1 MSLAWILI
9 MPLAGGLAAWISGR
23 WSDRW
28 PRWISLG
35 TVLLHLLMLLVTW
48 GVFFSRIETGQGE
61 WLMVYKQPWIPQL
74 GISFHLALDGLS
86 LLLLLLTSFLT
97 VLAVLTSWHSVTRSV
112 GFFHFN
118 LLLILTALSG
128 VFIAFDLFLFFA
140 CWEISLL
147 PLYFLIGIWGYEN
160 RVYAT
165 TKFFIITQGSGL
177 LMLLAILGL
186 VVAHWQATG
195 VMTFDYLELVGTPM
209 SDATAFWLMLGFF
222 VAFAVKLPVVPFHT
236 WLPDAHTQAPT
247 AGSVALAG
255 LVLKIGAYGMLRF
268 VVPLFPQAAADF
280 TLIAMILAV
289 VGILYGA
296 LLALGQTDLKRMVA
310 YTSISH
316 MGFVLLGIFA
326 WNELALQG
334 AVIIMLSHGFSAAA
348 LFMMVG
354 DLQHRTHTRDLG
366 GFGGLW
372 ATMPRMGG
380 VGLFFAMASLGLP
393 GLASFVGEFL
403 VLLGAFQVNVPLT
416 VLASAGLVAATVY
429 SLWMMQKVY
438 YGARTEDR
446 RLDDTSGREMAIM
459 ASLIG
464 ATLWLGLY
472 PQPVLTTSGHALAE
486 MRGFAD
492 KAWAP
497 ASRPPAGEGRK
508 PAAALEAETAR
519 PHPPAGE
526 GRDSDAVASLSWDG
540 GSRP

>member
-1 MSLAWILI
+1 MSLAWILL

-23 WSDRW
+23 WSDLW

-35 TVLLHLLMLLVTW
+35 TALLHLLLLLVTW
-48 GVFFSRIETGQGE
+48 GVFLADIETEQGA
-61 WLMVYKQPWIPQL
+61 WLMAVKQPWIPPL
-74 GISFHLALDGLS
+74 GISFHLAVDGLS
-86 LLLLLLTSFLT
+86 LLLLLLASFLT
-97 VLAVLTSWHSVTRSV
+97 VLAVLTSWTSVTRSV

-140 CWEISLL
+140 FWEISLL

-186 VVAHWQATG
+186 VVVHWQGTG
-195 VMTFDYLELVGTPM
+195 VLTFDYLELVGTSM
-209 SDATAFWLMLGFF
+209 SAATAWWLMLGFF
-222 VAFAVKLPVVPFHT
+222 IAFAVKLPVVPFHT

-255 LVLKIGAYGMLRF
+255 LVLKIGAYGMIRF
-268 VVPLFPQAAADF
+268 VVPIFPQAAQDF
-280 TLIAMILAV
+280 TVIAMILAV

-334 AVIIMLSHGFSAAA
+334 AVIIMLSHGFSAGA
-348 LFMMVG
+348 LFMLVG
-354 DLQHRTHTRDLG
+354 DLQHRTHTRDLQR
-366 GFGGLW
+366 FGGLW

-403 VLLGAFQVNVPLT
+403 VLMGAFQVNVPLT
-416 VLASAGLVAATVY
+416 VLASAGLVAATIY

-438 YGARTEDR
+438 YGGNPEGWRLED
-446 RLDDTSGREMAIM
+446 TNGREMAIM

-472 PQPVLTTSGHALAE
+472 PQPVLTTSGNALTQMRQFAE
-486 MRGFAD
+486 KPRA
-492 KAWAP
+492 A
-497 ASRPPAGEGRK
+497 ASRAGAGEGH
-508 PAAALEAETAR
+508 
-519 PHPPAGE
+519 HPPA
-526 GRDSDAVASLSWDG
+526 VASTPPVG

>member
-1 MSLAWILI
+1 MSLVWILLI
-9 MPLAGGLAAWISGR
+9 PAAGGAAAWVSGR
-23 WSDRW
+23 WSDLW

-35 TVLLHLLMLLVTW
+35 AAAVHLLLLLVTW
-48 GVFFSRIETGQGE
+48 GVFLARVETGQDE
-61 WLMVYKQPWIPQL
+61 WLMVYRQPWIPPL
-74 GISFHLALDGLS
+74 GIDFHLAVDGIS
-86 LLLLLLTSFLT
+86 LLLLLLASFLT
-97 VLAVLTSWHSVTRSV
+97 LLAVLTSWTSVRRSV

-118 LLLILTALSG
+118 LLLILTSLSG
-128 VFIAFDLFLFFA
+128 VFMAFDLFLFFA
-140 CWEISLL
+140 FWEISLL

-165 TKFFIITQGSGL
+165 TKFFLITQGSGL

-186 VVAHWQATG
+186 VAVHWRSTG

-209 SDATAFWLMLGFF
+209 SDATACWLMLGFF

-255 LVLKIGAYGMLRF
+255 LVLKIGAYGMIRF
-268 VVPLFPQAAADF
+268 VAPIFPQAAADF
-280 TLIAMILAV
+280 TLAAMTLAV

-296 LLALGQTDLKRMVA
+296 LLAFGQTDLKRMVA

-334 AVIIMLSHGFSAAA
+334 AVIIMLSHGFSAGA

-354 DLQHRTHTRDLG
+354 DLQHRTHTRDLDRL
-366 GFGGLW
+366 GGLW
-372 ATMPRMGG
+372 AVAPRMGG
-380 VGLFFAMASLGLP
+380 VGAFFAMASLGLP

-403 VLLGAFQVNVPLT
+403 VLLGAFQVNAPLT

-438 YGARTEDR
+438 YGGNPEDWR
-446 RLDDTSGREMAIM
+446 VEDANGREMAIM

-472 PQPVLTTSGHALAE
+472 PQPVLTTSGHGLGE
-486 MRGFAD
+486 MRQFAEE
-492 KAWAP
+492 ARSR
-497 ASRPPAGEGRK
+497 ASRAGGVEPREAEAVASTPPAGGD
-508 PAAALEAETAR
+508 R
-519 PHPPAGE
+519 P
-526 GRDSDAVASLSWDG
+526 
-540 GSRP
+540 

>member
-1 MSLAWILI
+1 MSLAWILLL
-9 MPLAGGLAAWISGR
+9 PFAGGLAAWIAGR
-23 WSDRW
+23 WSDLW
-28 PRWISLG
+28 ARWIALG
-35 TVLLHLLMLLVTW
+35 TALLHLLLLLVTW
-48 GVFFSRIETGQGE
+48 GVFFTEVAPAPGG
-61 WLMVYKQPWIPQL
+61 WLMASKQPWIPQL
-74 GISFHLALDGLS
+74 GISFHLAVDGIS
-86 LLLLLLTSFLT
+86 LLMLLLASFLT
-97 VLAVLTSWHSVTRSV
+97 VLAVLTSWTSITRSV
-112 GFFHFN
+112 GFYHFN

-140 CWEISLL
+140 FWEISLL

-177 LMLLAILGL
+177 LMLVAILGL
-186 VVAHWQATG
+186 VVVHWQSTG
-195 VMTFDYLELVGTPM
+195 VLTFDYLDLVGTVM
-209 SDATAFWLMLGFF
+209 SDTKAFWLMLGFF
-222 VAFAVKLPVVPFHT
+222 IAFAVKLPVVPFHT

-268 VVPLFPQAAADF
+268 VVPMFPQAAADF
-280 TLIAMILAV
+280 TLAAMILAV

-326 WNELALQG
+326 GNELALQG

-348 LFMMVG
+348 LFIMVG
-354 DLQHRTHTRDLG
+354 DLQHRTHTRELG
-366 GFGGLW
+366 RFGGLW
-372 ATMPRMGG
+372 AVMPRMGG

-403 VLLGAFQVNVPLT
+403 VLLGAFQVNMPLT
-416 VLASAGLVAATVY
+416 VLASVGLVAATIY

-438 YGARTEDR
+438 YGANTGDWQV
-446 RLDDTSGREMAIM
+446 DDTSGREMTVM

-486 MRGFAD
+486 MKKFA
-492 KAWAP
+492 A
-497 ASRPPAGEGRK
+497 
-508 PAAALEAETAR
+508 EARATAAR
-519 PHPPAGE
+519 PE
-526 GRDSDAVASLSWDG
+526 GTGSAASGAVASTSPVG
-540 GSRP
+540 GERP

>member
-1 MSLAWILI
+1 MSLTWILLL
-9 MPLAGGLAAWISGR
+9 PLTGGLAAWIAGR
-23 WSDRW
+23 WSDLW
-28 PRWISLG
+28 PRWIAVG
-35 TVLLHLLMLLVTW
+35 TALLQMLLLLVTW
-48 GVFFSRIETGQGE
+48 GVFFARIETDQGG
-61 WLMVYKQPWIPQL
+61 WLMVYKQPWIPQF
-74 GISFHLALDGLS
+74 GISFHLAVDGLS
-86 LLLLLLTSFLT
+86 LLLLLLASFLT
-97 VLAVLTSWHSVTRSV
+97 VLAVLTSWSSVKRSV

-140 CWEISLL
+140 FWEISLL

-186 VVAHWQATG
+186 VVVHWQTTG
-195 VMTFDYLELVGTPM
+195 VMTFDYLELLGTPM
-209 SDATAFWLMLGFF
+209 SAATACWLMLGFF

-268 VVPLFPQAAADF
+268 VVPIFPQAAADF
-280 TLIAMILAV
+280 AVIAMSLAV
-289 VGILYGA
+289 IGILYGA
-296 LLALGQTDLKRMVA
+296 VLAVGQTDLKRMVA

-316 MGFVLLGIFA
+316 MGFVLLGIFT

-354 DLQHRTHTRDLG
+354 DLQDRTHTRDLG
-366 GFGGLW
+366 RFGGLW
-372 ATMPRMGG
+372 ASMPRMGG

-403 VLLGAFQVNVPLT
+403 VLMGAFQVNIPLT
-416 VLASAGLVAATVY
+416 VFASVGLVAATVY
-429 SLWMMQKVY
+429 SLWLIQKVY
-438 YGARTEDR
+438 YGARKGDWT
-446 RLDDTSGREMAIM
+446 LDDTSPREMVAM
-459 ASLIG
+459 VSLIG

-472 PQPVLTTSGHALAE
+472 PQPVLTTSGNALTQL
-486 MRGFAD
+486 R
-492 KAWAP
+492 
-497 ASRPPAGEGRK
+497 
-508 PAAALEAETAR
+508 AAA
-519 PHPPAGE
+519 HKS
-526 GRDSDAVASLSWDG
+526 RDATPRSAKSGHHASDVVASTQPDG
-540 GSRP
+540 GVRP

>member
-1 MSLAWILI
+1 MSLTWILLL
-9 MPLAGGLAAWISGR
+9 PLAGGLAAWGAGR
-23 WSDRW
+23 WSDLW
-28 PRWISLG
+28 PRWIAVG
-35 TVLLHLLMLLVTW
+35 TALLHMLLLLVTW
-48 GVFFSRIETGQGE
+48 GVFFARIETDQGG

-74 GISFHLALDGLS
+74 GISFHLAVDGLS
-86 LLLLLLTSFLT
+86 LLLLLLASFLT
-97 VLAVLTSWHSVTRSV
+97 VLAVLTSWSSVTRSV

-140 CWEISLL
+140 FWEISLL

-186 VVAHWQATG
+186 VVVHWQTTG
-195 VMTFDYLELVGTPM
+195 VMTFDYLELLGTPM
-209 SDATAFWLMLGFF
+209 APATACWLMLGFF
-222 VAFAVKLPVVPFHT
+222 IAFAVKLPVVPFHT

-268 VVPLFPQAAADF
+268 VVPIFPQAAADF
-280 TLIAMILAV
+280 AVIAMSLAV

-296 LLALGQTDLKRMVA
+296 VLAVGQTDLKRMVA

-316 MGFVLLGIFA
+316 MGFVLLGIFT

-354 DLQHRTHTRDLG
+354 NLQDRTHTRDLG
-366 GFGGLW
+366 HLGGLW

-380 VGLFFAMASLGLP
+380 GGRFFAMASLGLP

-403 VLLGAFQVNVPLT
+403 VLMGAFQVNVPLT
-416 VLASAGLVAATVY
+416 VFASVGLVAATVY
-429 SLWMMQKVY
+429 SLRLIQKVY
-438 YGARTEDR
+438 YGARKGDWT
-446 RLDDTSGREMAIM
+446 LDDTSPREMTAM
-459 ASLIG
+459 VSLIG

-472 PQPVLTTSGHALAE
+472 PQPVLTTSGNALTQLRATALKSRDAAPRSAKSGHHASDVA
-486 MRGFAD
+486 
-492 KAWAP
+492 
-497 ASRPPAGEGRK
+497 ASTK
-508 PAAALEAETAR
+508 P
-519 PHPPAGE
+519 
-526 GRDSDAVASLSWDG
+526 DG
-540 GSRP
+540 GVRP

>member
-1 MSLAWILI
+1 MSLVWILL

-23 WSDRW
+23 WSDLW

-35 TVLLHLLMLLVTW
+35 TALLHMLLLLVTW
-48 GVFFSRIETGQGE
+48 GVFFSRIETGQGG
-61 WLMVYKQPWIPQL
+61 WPMAYKQPWIPQL
-74 GISFHLALDGLS
+74 GISFHLAVDGLS
-86 LLLLLLTSFLT
+86 LLLLLLASFLT
-97 VLAVLTSWHSVTRSV
+97 VLAVLTSWRSVTRSV

-140 CWEISLL
+140 FWEISLL

-160 RVYAT
+160 RVHAT

-186 VVAHWQATG
+186 VVTHWQSTG
-195 VMTFDYLELVGTPM
+195 VMTFDYLDLVGTPT
-209 SDATAFWLMLGFF
+209 SDATARWLMLGFF
-222 VAFAVKLPVVPFHT
+222 IAFAVKLPVVPFHT

-268 VVPLFPQAAADF
+268 VFPLFPQAAADF
-280 TLIAMILAV
+280 TVIAMTLAV
-289 VGILYGA
+289 AGILYGA

-326 WNELALQG
+326 WNDLALQG
-334 AVIIMLSHGFSAAA
+334 AVIIMLSHGFSAGA

-354 DLQHRTHTRDLG
+354 DLQHRTHTRDLSR
-366 GFGGLW
+366 FGGLW

-403 VLLGAFQVNVPLT
+403 VLMGAFQVNVPLT
-416 VLASAGLVAATVY
+416 VLASVGLVAATAY
-429 SLWMMQKVY
+429 SLWMIQKVY
-438 YGARTEDR
+438 YGANPEDW
-446 RLDDTSGREMAIM
+446 RLDDASGREMAIM
-459 ASLIG
+459 TSLIG

-472 PQPVLTTSGHALAE
+472 PQPVLTTSGHALAQ
-486 MRGFAD
+486 MREFTD
-492 KAWAP
+492 KARAP
-497 ASRPPAGEGRK
+497 ASRHPAGEGRG
-508 PAAALEAETAR
+508 PA
-519 PHPPAGE
+519 
-526 GRDSDAVASLSWDG
+526 AVASLSPDG
-540 GSRP
+540 GSQP

>member
-1 MSLAWILI
+1 MSVAWILL
-9 MPLAGGLAAWISGR
+9 MPLAGALAAWIAGR
-23 WSDRW
+23 WSDLW
-28 PRWISLG
+28 PRWIALG
-35 TVLLHLLMLLVTW
+35 TALLQTLLLLVTW
-48 GVFFSRIETGQGE
+48 GVFFAGIETGQAG
-61 WLMVYKQPWIPQL
+61 WLMLYKQPWVPQL
-74 GISFHLALDGLS
+74 GISFHLAVDGLS

-97 VLAVLTSWHSVTRSV
+97 VLAVLTSWKSVTHSV

-128 VFIAFDLFLFFA
+128 VFVAFDLFLFFVF
-140 CWEISLL
+140 WEISLL

-186 VVAHWQATG
+186 VVVHWQSTG
-195 VMTFDYLELVGTPM
+195 IMTFDYLELVGTPM
-209 SDATAFWLMLGFF
+209 SKATAWWLMLGFF
-222 VAFAVKLPVVPFHT
+222 IAFAVKLPVVPFHT

-268 VVPLFPQAAADF
+268 VMPIFPQAAADF
-280 TLIAMILAV
+280 ALLAMILAV

-316 MGFVLLGIFA
+316 MGFVLLGIFT

-348 LFMMVG
+348 LFMLVG
-354 DLQHRTHTRDLG
+354 DLQHRTHTRELG
-366 GFGGLW
+366 RFGGLW
-372 ATMPRMGG
+372 AIMPRMGG

-416 VLASAGLVAATVY
+416 VLASVGLVAATIY

-438 YGARTEDR
+438 YGANTGEWK
-446 RLDDTSGREMAIM
+446 LDDASGREMAIM

-472 PQPVLTTSGHALAE
+472 PQPVLTTSGDALAQ
-486 MRGFAD
+486 MRQFAD
-492 KAWAP
+492 KARAP
-497 ASRPPAGEGRK
+497 ATRPPAEEVRTPK
-508 PAAALEAETAR
+508 
-519 PHPPAGE
+519 
-526 GRDSDAVASLSWDG
+526 AVASTAPEG
-540 GSRP
+540 GRRR

>member
-1 MSLAWILI
+1 MSLTWILL
-9 MPLAGGLAAWISGR
+9 MPLLGGLAAWISGR
-23 WSDRW
+23 WSDLW

-35 TVLLHLLMLLVTW
+35 TALLHMLLLLVTW
-48 GVFFSRIETGQGE
+48 GVFFAGIETGEGA
-61 WLMVYKQPWIPQL
+61 WLMAYKQPWIPQL
-74 GISFHLALDGLS
+74 GISFHLAVDGLS

-97 VLAVLTSWHSVTRSV
+97 VLAVLTSWNSVTHSV

-140 CWEISLL
+140 FWEISLL
-147 PLYFLIGIWGYEN
+147 PLYFLVGIWGYEN

-186 VVAHWQATG
+186 VVVHWQTTG
-195 VMTFDYLELVGTPM
+195 ILTFDYLELIGTSM
-209 SDATAFWLMLGFF
+209 SEATAFWLMLGFF
-222 VAFAVKLPVVPFHT
+222 IAFAVKLPVVPFHT

-268 VVPLFPQAAADF
+268 VVPLFPQAAQDF
-280 TLIAMILAV
+280 TIVAMILAV

-334 AVIIMLSHGFSAAA
+334 AVIIMLSHGFSAGA

-354 DLQHRTHTRDLG
+354 DLQHRAHTRDLG
-366 GFGGLW
+366 RFGGLW

-403 VLLGAFQVNVPLT
+403 VLMGAFQVNVPLT
-416 VLASAGLVAATVY
+416 VLASLGLVAATIY

-438 YGARTEDR
+438 YGHHAEDR
-446 RLDDTSGREMAIM
+446 RLEDASGREMAIM

-472 PQPVLTTSGHALAE
+472 PQPVLTTSGNALAP
-486 MRGFAD
+486 MRQTAD
-492 KAWAP
+492 KA
-497 ASRPPAGEGRK
+497 R
-508 PAAALEAETAR
+508 AAAPRSQVEKGH
-519 PHPPAGE
+519 HPGTVVSISP
-526 GRDSDAVASLSWDG
+526 VG

>member
-1 MSLAWILI
+1 MSLAWILLL
-9 MPLAGGLAAWISGR
+9 PLAGGLAAWISGR
-23 WSDRW
+23 WSDPW

-35 TVLLHLLMLLVTW
+35 TALSHLLLLLVTW
-48 GVFFSRIETGQGE
+48 GVFFSRIEAGQGG
-61 WLMVYKQPWIPQL
+61 WLVAVKQPWIPQL
-74 GISFHLALDGLS
+74 GISLHLAVDGVS

-97 VLAVLTSWHSVTRSV
+97 VLAVLTSWNSVTRSV

-118 LLLILTALSG
+118 LLLIQTALSG
-128 VFIAFDLFLFFA
+128 VFIAYDLFLFFA
-140 CWEISLL
+140 FWEISLL

-186 VVAHWQATG
+186 VVVHWQSSG
-195 VMTFDYLELVGTPM
+195 VLTFDYLELIGTPM
-209 SDATAFWLMLGFF
+209 SKATAFWLMLGFF
-222 VAFAVKLPVVPFHT
+222 IAFAVKLPVVPFHT

-268 VVPLFPQAAADF
+268 VVPLFPGAAADF
-280 TLIAMILAV
+280 TIVAMILAV

-296 LLALGQTDLKRMVA
+296 FLALGQTDLKRMVA

-354 DLQHRTHTRDLG
+354 DLQHRTHTRELG
-366 GFGGLW
+366 RFGGLW
-372 ATMPRMGG
+372 SSAPRMGG
-380 VGLFFAMASLGLP
+380 IGLFFAMASLGLP

-403 VLLGAFQVNVPLT
+403 VLMGAFQVNVPLT
-416 VLASAGLVAATVY
+416 VLASVGLVAATVY

-438 YGARTEDR
+438 YGATTGDGTLED
-446 RLDDTSGREMAIM
+446 TTGREMAIM
-459 ASLIG
+459 ASLMG

-472 PQPVLTTSGHALAE
+472 PQPVLTTSGDALNQVRQFAE
-486 MRGFAD
+486 KGRA
-492 KAWAP
+492 AALS
-497 ASRPPAGEGRK
+497 AAAGEGRK
-508 PAAALEAETAR
+508 T
-519 PHPPAGE
+519 G
-526 GRDSDAVASLSWDG
+526 AVASVTRDG

>member
-1 MSLAWILI
+1 MSLTWILL
-9 MPLAGGLAAWISGR
+9 MPLLGGLAAWISGR
-23 WSDRW
+23 WSDLW

-35 TVLLHLLMLLVTW
+35 TALLHMLLLLVTW
-48 GVFFSRIETGQGE
+48 GVFFAGIETGEGA
-61 WLMVYKQPWIPQL
+61 WLMAYKQPWIPQL
-74 GISFHLALDGLS
+74 GISFHLAVDGLS

-97 VLAVLTSWHSVTRSV
+97 VLAVLTSWNSVTHSV

-140 CWEISLL
+140 FWEISLL

-186 VVAHWQATG
+186 VVVHWQTTG
-195 VMTFDYLELVGTPM
+195 ILTFDYLELIGTSM
-209 SDATAFWLMLGFF
+209 SEATAFWLMLGFF
-222 VAFAVKLPVVPFHT
+222 IAFAVKLPVVPFHT

-268 VVPLFPQAAADF
+268 VVPLFPQAAQDF
-280 TLIAMILAV
+280 TIVAMILAV

-334 AVIIMLSHGFSAAA
+334 AVIIMLSHGFSAGA

-354 DLQHRTHTRDLG
+354 DLQHRAHTRDLG
-366 GFGGLW
+366 RFGGLW

-403 VLLGAFQVNVPLT
+403 VLMGAFQVNVPLT
-416 VLASAGLVAATVY
+416 VLASLGLVAATIY

-438 YGARTEDR
+438 YGHHAEDR
-446 RLDDTSGREMAIM
+446 RLEDASGREMAIM

-472 PQPVLTTSGHALAE
+472 PQPVLTTSGNALAP
-486 MRGFAD
+486 MRQSAD
-492 KAWAP
+492 KARAA
-497 ASRPPAGEGRK
+497 ASRSQVEKGH
-508 PAAALEAETAR
+508 
-519 PHPPAGE
+519 HPGT
-526 GRDSDAVASLSWDG
+526 VASISPVG

>member
-1 MSLAWILI
+1 MSLAWILLL
-9 MPLAGGLAAWISGR
+9 PLAGGLAAWIAGR
-23 WSDRW
+23 RSDLW

-35 TVLLHLLMLLVTW
+35 TALLHLLMLLVTW
-48 GVFFSRIETGQGE
+48 GVFFARAETAEGG

-74 GISFHLALDGLS
+74 GISFHLAVDGLS

-97 VLAVLTSWHSVTRSV
+97 VLAVLTSWTSVTRSV

-140 CWEISLL
+140 FWEISLL

-186 VVAHWQATG
+186 VVVHWQSTG

-209 SDATAFWLMLGFF
+209 SDATAWWLMLGFF
-222 VAFAVKLPVVPFHT
+222 IAFAVKLPVVPFHT

-268 VVPLFPQAAADF
+268 VMPLFPQAAADF
-280 TLIAMILAV
+280 ALVAMILAV

-348 LFMMVG
+348 LFMLVG

-366 GFGGLW
+366 RFGGLW
-372 ATMPRMGG
+372 NVMPRMGG

-393 GLASFVGEFL
+393 GLASFIGEFL
-403 VLLGAFQVNVPLT
+403 VLMGAFQVNVPLT
-416 VLASAGLVAATVY
+416 VLASVGLVAATVY

-438 YGARTEDR
+438 YGANTGDWK
-446 RLDDTSGREMAIM
+446 LDDTNGREMAVM

-472 PQPVLTTSGHALAE
+472 PQPVLTTSGDALAQ
-486 MRGFAD
+486 MRQFAD
-492 KAWAP
+492 KARKA
-497 ASRPPAGEGRK
+497 ASQEVRGAAGSLPSASARTPKPRVPAGGGREAGTV
-508 PAAALEAETAR
+508 AAMPR
-519 PHPPAGE
+519 
-526 GRDSDAVASLSWDG
+526 DG
-540 GSRP
+540 GSLP